1 MATTTDYKID
11 QEVRNLRAAVTY
23 AEYERDPNGIYE
35 KYKELLPS
43 FPECEAKKMI
53 FKSILEETPKEEEDH
68 TLYPFYDDEV
78 EWLLSVNGE
87 KTRKAMLC
95 FVFWKKKNPHET
107 GWIRYEPEKIFGL
120 LFSRR
125 EVFDIIKRP
134 ALVTRCVAY
143 GLDMRVVGSKN
154 PIICYSL
161 PKFEDS
167 KEEEIYANV
176 SAVELEVFWR
186 HLVECK

>member
-1 MATTTDYKID
+1 MTTDYKID
-11 QEVRNLRAAVTY
+11 QEVRNLRAVVTY
-23 AEYERDPNGIYE
+23 AEYEQDPNGIYE

-53 FKSILEETPKEEEDH
+53 FKSILEEAPREEEDL
-68 TLYPFYDDEV
+68 TLYPFYRNEV
-78 EWLLSVNGE
+78 KWLISVNGE

-107 GWIRYEPEKIFGL
+107 GWIRYEPEKMFGL

-134 ALVTRCVAY
+134 ALVTRCVTY

-154 PIICYSL
+154 PIICYSI
-161 PKFEDS
+161 PTFGENA
-167 KEEEIYANV
+167 EEEICAKV
-176 SAVELEVFWR
+176 SASELEEF
-186 HLVECK
+186 LKKLKEY